1 MTEKTLTW
9 VAPDLNEWPNPKR
22 NNTVTYYVNVA
33 FADGDQG
40 SVGKESRDVALHLQE
55 LLTALV
61 DQPAEFE
68 LEDRG
73 KKTQD
78 GDHVK
83 WTIKGFPGYELAG
96 AGDGGGEKQ
105 RTWAEAYRNT
115 EAGFRAEQDFMNRRT
130 ALMQAVA
137 TPGPVSVVPAGVL
150 TVADSY
156 YAWLTKDSA
165 ASVTAPGE
173 KTDGAVSG
181 IPTSTAADEPE
192 GGASG
197 SGDTGPAPGSTISAS
212 EVSDGA
218 SAHNASASDGRDHAT
233 PEQWD
238 RLLAIVGSETKV
250 LPIAAKVL
258 GRSMSKTALASLTS
272 ADIAKVIEG
281 AMA

>member
-1 MTEKTLTW
+1 VTEKTLTW

-83 WTIKGFPGYELAG
+83 WTIKGFPGYEPQG
-96 AGDGGGEKQ
+96 SSPSGGSYE
-105 RTWAEAYRNT
+105 TAWRNT
-115 EAGFRAEQDFMNRRT
+115 EAGCRFDEDCTNRRT

-150 TVADSY
+150 TLADSY

-165 ASVTAPGE
+165 TAGSGE
-173 KTDGAVSG
+173 KTQSAIGD
-181 IPTSTAADEPE
+181 TSRPAADESGAGEVYGE
-192 GGASG
+192 GITS
-197 SGDTGPAPGSTISAS
+197 APGSTIPAS

-272 ADIAKVIEG
+272 ADMAKVIEG

>member
-1 MTEKTLTW
+1 MTFVEDAKLREALRKPFDPKQIGKLPRKTKTGSVIYLDYVGHAAVVDRLNT
-9 VAPDLNEWPNPKR
+9 VAPDWALTLDRVVE
-22 NNTVTYYVNVA
+22 
-33 FADGDQG
+33 ADGHVLAA
-40 SVGKESRDVALHLQE
+40 VGTMTIGGKPMTEVGEPTGQNTYGQE
-55 LLTALV
+55 LQTALGNLIRRAAMRFGLGI
-61 DQPAEFE
+61 DLWSKEE
-68 LEDRG
+68 LHGSE
-73 KKTQD
+73 
-78 GDHVK
+78 
-83 WTIKGFPGYELAG
+83 
-96 AGDGGGEKQ
+96 
-105 RTWAEAYRNT
+105 
-115 EAGFRAEQDFMNRRT
+115 
-130 ALMQAVA
+130 
-137 TPGPVSVVPAGVL
+137 
-150 TVADSY
+150 
-156 YAWLTKDSA
+156 DSA

-192 GGASG
+192 GRASG

-272 ADIAKVIEG
+272 ADMAKVIEG

>member
-1 MTEKTLTW
+1 MTEKTVSW

-83 WTIKGFPGYELAG
+83 WTIKGFPGYEPQG
-96 AGDGGGEKQ
+96 SSPTGGSYE
-105 RTWAEAYRNT
+105 TAWRNT
-115 EAGFRAEQDFMNRRT
+115 EAGCRFDEDCTHRRT

-137 TPGPVSVVPAGVL
+137 TGDTRTSDRMPRRPVL
-150 TVADSY
+150 DLADSY

-165 ASVTAPGE
+165 AAGSGE
-173 KTDGAVSG
+173 KTQSAIGD
-181 IPTSTAADEPE
+181 TSRPAADEPGAGEVYGE
-192 GGASG
+192 GITS
-197 SGDTGPAPGSTISAS
+197 APGSTIPAS

-238 RLLAIVGSETKV
+238 RLLAVVGSETKV

-272 ADIAKVIEG
+272 ADMAKVIEG